1 MTLNIIMR
9 ILLTSNG
16 TPFHGSRGGYPDQ
29 LKYLIQMF
37 IEAGHTVTML
47 MWGFSGIKHSG
58 VIHFRDILKV
68 NLLNNETSDP
78 YSQALLDRPE
88 VTFILNQGE
97 PFPRQLK
104 ISEINEHIKT
114 SRADIIF
121 FLQDIFVLESA
132 TQENLLCPSYIWF
145 PLHYDPIDRP
155 TLGALTKMNAIISL
169 CPSTRT
175 RVINQM
181 KRDTYVV
188 PHIID
193 FETPLP
199 PTETKDRIRNKFN
212 LENKYVILTIAGNY
226 EQSGRKSIE
235 TTLLAFKEFNKLHPE
250 SLLWIHA
257 PPLNHPKVYFVEQM
271 MEELDIP
278 KNAYKLTESTL
289 EQITLQKMYK
299 CADVYLCGSSSEG
312 FGIPQLEAQYFGL
325 PVVTTRFG
333 AMEDYCWHGVAVE
346 PSQKCYNTLQQAW
359 WVKPS
364 AENILKGLQKVYD
377 DDIETTGEWVQDEVR
392 TKMSYESV
400 KKQIL
405 AIIEKK

>member
-1 MTLNIIMR
+1 MR
-9 ILLTSNG
+9 ILLSSNG
-16 TPFHGSRGGYPDQ
+16 TPFHGAKGGYPQQ

-47 MWGFSGIKHSG
+47 MWGVSGIKHSG
-58 VIHFRDILKV
+58 VLHFRDINNVNILKD
-68 NLLNNETSDP
+68 ESSDP
-78 YSQALLDRPE
+78 YTQALLDRPE
-88 VTFILNQGE
+88 VTFILNQGDA
-97 PFPRQLK
+97 FPRQIK
-104 ISEINEHIKT
+104 ISEVNELIKR
-114 SRADIIF
+114 SLADVVF
-121 FLQDIFVLESA
+121 FLQDIFLLESM
-132 TQENLLCPSYIWF
+132 TTENFLCPSYLWF

-155 TLGALTKMNAIISL
+155 TLGALTKISGIISL

-175 RVINQM
+175 RVVNQL

-188 PHIID
+188 PHIIE

-199 PTETKDRIRNKFN
+199 PTETKEKIRSKFN

-235 TTLLAFKEFNKLHPE
+235 TTLVAFKEFHKLHPE
-250 SLLWIHA
+250 SLLWIHS
-257 PPLNHPKVYFVEQM
+257 PTFKHQRVYYIVQM

-278 KNAYKLTESTL
+278 ASAYKLTENTL
-289 EQITLQKMYK
+289 DETTLQKLYK

-312 FGIPQLEAQYFGL
+312 FGVPQLEAQYFGL
-325 PVVTTRFG
+325 PVVTTQFG
-333 AMEDYCWHGVAVE
+333 AMEDYCWHGVAVS

-377 DDIETTGEWVQDEVR
+377 GEIETTGEWVQEEVR
-392 TKMSYESV
+392 SKMSYENV